1 MAEKLLSRACGAD
14 VHAGDVVICEPDG
27 VMGTDGSIPMALDYL
42 QQMQPESADLPGPA
56 RAERLVFAFDHYGP
70 GSGDRALAL
79 QERARAYA
87 AGTRRSHLRGGRGH
101 RTPADDGAGQGVA
114 GPARR
119 RRRLARRVLWR
130 NAINN
135 GLLAIVAD
143 TGQIVEGQRLELHLS
158 GASPELRV
166 SGPPACSIACE
177 PLPDFVLAMRKAG
190 GLVPYLRQYRKLA

>member
-1 MAEKLLSRACGAD
+1 MNEYLLLGRARMLGDD
-14 VHAGDVVICEPDG
+14 VN
-27 VMGTDGSIPMALDYL
+27 TDYL
-42 QQMQPESADLPGPA
+42 ISSTRKKESLDPAVLRRYLLEDLDPSFA
-56 RAERLVFAFDHYGP
+56 ASVAEGDILVAGRNFGC
-70 GSGDRALAL
+70 GSAMEVAVTAVL
-79 QERARAYA
+79 
-87 AGTRRSHLRGGRGH
+87 
-101 RTPADDGAGQGVA
+101 GAGI
-114 GPARR
+114 PAVIAKSFSRTY
-119 RRRLARRVLWR
+119 WR

-190 GLVPYLRQYRKLA
+190 GLIPYLRQYRKLA